1 MLARAVLCSTIRAGL
16 KPILIVAYW
25 RFEVVKKHA
34 GRRGKE
40 ATFGQW
46 EWGTD
51 ADVALDNVP
60 VDITCCQ
67 FGYCMR

>member
-1 MLARAVLCSTIRAGL
+1 MQHDTCWTEAH
-16 KPILIVAYW
+16 LIVAYW

-51 ADVALDNVP
+51 ADVALDRRWTVSQWISHAANLV
-60 VDITCCQ
+60 IA
-67 FGYCMR
+67 